1 MANQTLTVGS
11 LTAHPGEKTFGVNEF
26 TVDGRPYRLPMW
38 LVNGTQDGP
47 TLAITG
53 GVHAAE
59 YASIAAALEL
69 GGSLQPG
76 DVRGRAIVVPVMNTA
91 GFGVRSIYL
100 CPLDGKNLN
109 RVFPGD
115 PKGTASEQIA
125 HWIFQEVFKQATY
138 YIDLHGGDLI
148 EALVPFTII
157 FRSGS
162 EQVDQASFDMAKV
175 FGIHYLV
182 RSETPGSAYAAATK
196 AGIPSILAEAGGQGI
211 WPPADVHRL
220 VDGVRRVM
228 RHAGMLAGARPEPG
242 PYTLLDQFLW
252 LRSEHDA
259 FWYPSVA
266 VNDAVKKG
274 QNLGEIKDHQGTVLQ
289 TALSPAD
296 GRVLFLVT
304 SLAINNGDPL
314 LAVGA

>member
-1 MANQTLTVGS
+1 MPNQTLTIGS
-11 LTAHPGEKTFGVNEF
+11 LSARAGEKMFGVNEA
-26 TVDGRPYRLPMW
+26 TVAGQRYRLPMW
-38 LVNGTQDGP
+38 IVNGAHDGP

-69 GGSLQPG
+69 GRSLDPRE
-76 DVRGRAIVVPVMNTA
+76 VHGRVVVLPVMNTA

-109 RVFPGD
+109 RVFPGNAN
-115 PKGTASEQIA
+115 GTASEQIA
-125 HWIFQEVFKQATY
+125 DWVFQHIFKQANY

-157 FRSGS
+157 FRSGN
-162 EQVDQASFDMAKV
+162 EAVDTASFEMAKV

-211 WPPADVHRL
+211 WPPEDVRQL
-220 VDGVRRVM
+220 VDGVHRVM
-228 RHAGMLAGARPEPG
+228 RHLAILSGPPPEAR
-242 PYTLLDQFLW
+242 PYTLLDRFLW

-259 FWYPSVA
+259 FWYPAIA
-266 VNDAVKKG
+266 VNDAVRKG
-274 QNLGEIKDHQGTVLQ
+274 QNLGEVKDHQGKVLQ